1 MGKQQFC
8 RLCHHVCLLSC
19 FRHGQL
25 CNLQTV
31 ACQATLSIEFSRQE
45 YCLLQGIFQTQ
56 ELNSC
61 LSCLLH
67 WQVGSLPLM
76 PLEKPMSSH
85 IILNFRI
92 FHYRSCILLD
102 IHTKWRIVLHDQLSL
117 ISWIENY
124 ANLLFEQ
131 LTVIIDFIY
140 FKFTCIS
147 LNLKQL

>member
-8 RLCHHVCLLSC
+8 RLYHHVCLLSC

-102 IHTKWRIVLHDQLSL
+102 IHTINGEQCYMTGYPSYPGQKIMPTFYLNSLQSLL
-117 ISWIENY
+117 ISYI
-124 ANLLFEQ
+124 
-131 LTVIIDFIY
+131 
-140 FKFTCIS
+140 
-147 LNLKQL
+147 LNLHAYL